1 MAASEGVQ
9 YPGDVRN
16 HGLQDYRDGDVRAHR
31 RGWGGH
37 GSGLLWVL
45 RNYETRKV
53 CSWFCKYKINVLNA
67 LHQRKEKT
75 AFSRFLADNLV
86 HFVERP
92 TRR

>member
-1 MAASEGVQ
+1 MLDLQVVGKPRFFQMNVHFSFPDSRLCSARYRSMAAGQGVQ

-45 RNYETRKV
+45 WNYETRKV
-53 CSWFCKYKINVLNA
+53 CSWFCKY
-67 LHQRKEKT
+67 
-75 AFSRFLADNLV
+75 
-86 HFVERP
+86 
-92 TRR
+92 